1 MGPRVALECIWYLVW
16 PQTARQAL
24 RILVILR
31 AGFPTR
37 PLTMKGS
44 FLSLNGHVCAELE
57 QHIADHSS
65 PCSST
70 MTKQWLWSSSHRPDA
85 DKMCSMAQLSWL
97 KNTAMDRKAKRVLDI
112 GCYTGLSAMAWFEG
126 TATTNAEIL
135 TIEADSALAA
145 VAQQAFTASG
155 YDARITIKQGWAA
168 EVLPTLTGTF
178 DVVFVDI
185 AFDAYQDTVRAVLDL
200 QLLAPDGIILVDNE
214 GLFPMSTRWPTLS
227 RAQWDTGGKQA
238 R

>member
-1 MGPRVALECIWYLVW
+1 
-16 PQTARQAL
+16 
-24 RILVILR
+24 
-31 AGFPTR
+31 
-37 PLTMKGS
+37 MKGS

-97 KNTAMDRKAKRVLDI
+97 KNTAMDRKAKR

-200 QLLAPDGIILVDNE
+200 QLLAPDGIILVDN
-214 GLFPMSTRWPTLS
+214 GLTKAIFARGFVSDVDALANIEPSTVGHWRKAGALMRDFNAFVKNEARVTVSIVPIFDGVSEIRWKHT
-227 RAQWDTGGKQA
+227 
-238 R
+238 